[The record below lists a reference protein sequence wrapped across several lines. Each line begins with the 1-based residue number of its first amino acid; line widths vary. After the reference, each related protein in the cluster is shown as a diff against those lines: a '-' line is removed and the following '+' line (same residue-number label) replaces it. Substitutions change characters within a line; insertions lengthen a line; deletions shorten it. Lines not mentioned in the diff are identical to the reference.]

1 MKANSKYLAQL
12 LVIKPSIP
20 GMDNIRTLLISLI
33 SFWLILFFTVKPAQA
48 QDPAFTQFF
57 YNPMYYNPAL
67 AGTSD
72 GMVIRTNYRN
82 FWRKMDQGFNTMNLT
97 IDSEEPFV
105 SGGLGIIA
113 LNGIEGNGVIK
124 SQMLGLAYSYNLL
137 VVPRR
142 MEIQMGLQGAYVLKS
157 LKTSNLIFSDQLDAI
172 YGVTG
177 STQYGASGLE
187 QVHYPD
193 FSTGFNIRSNLGQF
207 RGGRA
212 MTTFNTGF
220 AMHHITRPNES
231 FTGLEARVPI
241 KYVAYSTG
249 IIRVQ
254 SIFMK
259 NFYFMPGL
267 IYEQQGNFKTMVIGT
282 NVRYNPVIFGLW
294 FRNTG
299 LNFDANNIK
308 ALSINAGIE
317 LGDFTNLGLRIN
329 YSYDINVSRYHN
341 LLGDAH
347 EISVSMALPEYGFLP
362 NTNLL
367 SRKARQNR
375 ACYNK
380 F

>member
-1 MKANSKYLAQL
+1 MKAKSKYTPAL
-12 LVIKPSIP
+12 LVIKPDVSGLDSIR
-20 GMDNIRTLLISLI
+20 IFFISL
-33 SFWLILFFTVKPAQA
+33 FLLLFTFLATKNTQA

-82 FWRKMDQGFNTMNLT
+82 FWRKMDQGFNTIDLT

-113 LNGIEGNGVIK
+113 LSGIEGNGVIK
-124 SQMLGLAYSYNLL
+124 AQTLGLAYSYNLL
-137 VVPRR
+137 VIPRR
-142 MEIQMGLQGAYVLKS
+142 MEIQMGLQGAYVYKS

-177 STQYGASGLE
+177 STQYGSSGIE

-220 AMHHITRPNES
+220 AMHHITQPNES

-241 KYVAYSTG
+241 KYVIYTAG
-249 IIRVQ
+249 IIRIQ
-254 SIFMK
+254 DIFLK

-267 IYEQQGNFKTMVIGT
+267 IYEQQGQFKTMMIGT

-299 LNFDANNIK
+299 LNFDENNIK

-347 EISVSMALPEYGFLP
+347 EISISMVLPEYGFLP
-362 NTNLL
+362 NKTLL